1 MTETVADSL
10 APMALTPSPSTRKR
24 ARAELMWRD
33 HGILRILFQNFHRL
47 GPDLARC
54 NQPSPEQLDRY
65 AAMGFRTVI
74 NLRGPSE
81 RGHYLLERE
90 ACADLGLHLIDFP
103 TASSVAPER
112 ETILAARDLFA
123 TIRSPALMHCKSGS
137 DRTGLMGVLYRHL
150 VEGAP
155 LAVALEQLAPRYLHV
170 RHGKAG
176 IIDAFFEA
184 YLKDARDGGK
194 PFLDWVIE
202 DYDPIALQAA
212 YKRGVW
218 AKGLIDLLLDW
229 THDPP
234 QPPKARPFSQ
244 A

>member
-1 MTETVADSL
+1 MTQILADSPAPLTAPSNRL
-10 APMALTPSPSTRKR
+10 AWKR
-24 ARAELMWRD
+24 ARSELMWRD
-33 HGILRILFQNFHRL
+33 HGFLRILFRNFHRL

-54 NQPSPEQLDRY
+54 NQPSPEQLARY

-74 NLRGPSE
+74 NLRGAND
-81 RGHYLLERE
+81 RGHYILERE
-90 ACADLGLHLIDFP
+90 ACHRLGLQLIDFP
-103 TASSVAPER
+103 TTSNLAPER

-123 TIRSPALMHCKSGS
+123 SIRSPALMHCKSGS

-150 VEGAP
+150 VEGVP
-155 LAVALEQLAPRYLHV
+155 MAVAVEQLAPRYLHV

-176 IIDAFFEA
+176 ILDAFFAA
-184 YLKDARDGGK
+184 YLTETDGRK
-194 PFLDWVIE
+194 PFMDWVSE
-202 DYDPIALQAA
+202 DYDPTALQAA

-229 THDPP
+229 THDLPAA
-234 QPPKARPFSQ
+234 PKARPLPQ

>member
-1 MTETVADSL
+1 MTPNPL
-10 APMALTPSPSTRKR
+10 ASKR
-24 ARAELMWRD
+24 ARSELMWRD
-33 HGILRILFQNFHRL
+33 HGFLRILFQNFHRL
-47 GPDLARC
+47 SPDLARC
-54 NQPSPEQLDRY
+54 NQPSPEQLARY

-74 NLRGPSE
+74 NLRGASD

-90 ACADLGLHLIDFP
+90 ACSELSLHLIDFP
-103 TASSVAPER
+103 TTSNAAPER
-112 ETILAARDLFA
+112 EMILAARDLFA

-155 LAVALEQLAPRYLHV
+155 VAVALEQLAPRYLHV

-184 YLKDARDGGK
+184 YLNDTRDESK
-194 PFLDWVIE
+194 SFLDWVIE

-229 THDPP
+229 THDLPEA
-234 QPPKARPFSQ
+234 PKVRPLSQ
-244 A
+244 V